1 VTYEEVVQN
10 LAQFEYPALTAPGA
24 GKLLYDFVATSDVDD
39 ILELGFAHGTSTAYM
54 AAALAEKGAGTV
66 TTIDRPS
73 ALSREPN
80 IHQVVARLGLASHVR
95 PLFTASSYNWEL
107 MRILERQTM
116 GGETSPC
123 FDFCFIDGAH
133 TWETDGFAF
142 MLVDKLLRH
151 DRWVLF
157 DDLHWTLAAS
167 PSTKTEKLHMLSE
180 DELKTPQILQ
190 VFDLLVR
197 AHPAYGEF
205 VVTGSYGWA
214 YKRPIEGEGRHRH
227 DVERIVG
234 PELLRQLLARRRQS
248 AAPAGRMR
256 SEES

>member
-1 VTYEEVVQN
+1 
-10 LAQFEYPALTAPGA
+10 
-24 GKLLYDFVATSDVDD
+24 
-39 ILELGFAHGTSTAYM
+39 
-54 AAALAEKGAGTV
+54 
-66 TTIDRPS
+66 
-73 ALSREPN
+73 
-80 IHQVVARLGLASHVR
+80 
-95 PLFTASSYNWEL
+95 
-107 MRILERQTM
+107 
-116 GGETSPC
+116 
-123 FDFCFIDGAH
+123 
-133 TWETDGFAF
+133 
-142 MLVDKLLRH
+142 VDKRLRH